1 MPPQDASRGNQGLDA
16 LRAVIARRYPLAL
29 AVFAGAFAV
38 AASVVAFL
46 PDVYR
51 SSATVLIERQ
61 QIPDELVRSTVTS
74 QLEIRLQTIS
84 QEILS
89 RSRLEPLIEQFGL
102 YADLKK
108 RAPVEEVIERMRNDI
123 RLDLKGGDRRRD
135 SATVAF
141 TLSYTGSDPEKV
153 ALVTNTLAS
162 YYIQENLKVRE
173 RQATGTAE
181 FLRVQLE
188 QMKARL
194 EEQERHVTL
203 FKERHMGELPQQME
217 ANLKTLEQLNGQLR
231 LNNDSQVQVSER
243 RAVLARQLEDA
254 ENAATP
260 DGPRAAGERL
270 AELRRQ
276 LTDLRSRYTERYPD
290 VARVKAE
297 IATLETQLRDSP
309 PAADARSERDRA
321 ASLSPHLAQ
330 LRQAFNEVEL
340 QGRAL
345 RGEAENLRRAIS
357 LYQLRVEN
365 APKREQEFQGLARDY
380 ETGKELYRSLLVR
393 QKEAELAESMEQ
405 RQKGEQFRI
414 IDPATTSHEPAAPR
428 RPQMLLMAFLLSLGL
443 AFAVTLAAER
453 IDTSFHSSEDVRLF
467 ARLPVVARIPPIVTP
482 RDRVRK
488 RRRAAVVAVSSVVS
502 LGLLIGL
509 SYFAVRQDGSFPG
522 LLLRS
527 LR

>member
-1 MPPQDASRGNQGLDA
+1 MPLPEAARPGNSLETGRGVLRRRRALGL
-16 LRAVIARRYPLAL
+16 LT
-29 AVFAGAFAV
+29 FAMSFA
-38 AASVVAFL
+38 AAAATVVFL

-89 RSRLEPLIEQFGL
+89 RTRLEPLIEQFGL
-102 YADLKK
+102 YAELKK
-108 RAPVEEVIERMRNDI
+108 RAPIEEVIERMRGDI
-123 RLDLKGGDRRRD
+123 RLELKGGEKRRD
-135 SATVAF
+135 TATVAF
-141 TLSYTGSDPEKV
+141 TLSFTGADPEKV
-153 ALVTNTLAS
+153 ALVANTLAS
-162 YYIQENLKVRE
+162 FYIQENLKARE

-188 QMKARL
+188 QMKTRL
-194 EEQERHVTL
+194 EAQEQQVTQ
-203 FKERHMGELPQQME
+203 FKERHIGELPQQME

-243 RAVLARQLEDA
+243 RAALGRQLEDA
-254 ENAATP
+254 ENVATP

-276 LTDLRSRYTERYPD
+276 LADLRARYTERYPD
-290 VARVKAE
+290 VSRVKNE
-297 IATLETQLRDSP
+297 IATLETQLRAGP
-309 PAADARSERDRA
+309 LAANAAERDHA
-321 ASLSPHLAQ
+321 VPMSPHLVQ

-345 RGEAENLRRAIS
+345 RAEAETLRRTIA

-365 APKREQEFQGLARDY
+365 APKREQEFQGLSRDY
-380 ETGKELYRSLLVR
+380 ETGKDLYRSLLIR
-393 QKEAELAESMEQ
+393 QQEAALAESMEQ

-414 IDPATTSHEPAAPR
+414 IDPATTPREPAAPN
-428 RPQMLLMAFLLSLGL
+428 RPRLLLLGLLLSIG
-443 AFAVTLAAER
+443 AAMGAVLVAER
-453 IDTSFHSSEDVRLF
+453 MDTSFHTSEDLRAF
-467 ARLPVVARIPPIVTP
+467 ARVPVVARIPPIVT
-482 RDRVRK
+482 RTDRRQ
-488 RRRAAVVAVSSVVS
+488 RRWRAAAVAVSSVVS
-502 LGLLIGL
+502 LCIVVGL
-509 SYFAVRQDGSFPG
+509 SYLAVGRDGLMAS
-522 LLLRS
+522 LLLRT